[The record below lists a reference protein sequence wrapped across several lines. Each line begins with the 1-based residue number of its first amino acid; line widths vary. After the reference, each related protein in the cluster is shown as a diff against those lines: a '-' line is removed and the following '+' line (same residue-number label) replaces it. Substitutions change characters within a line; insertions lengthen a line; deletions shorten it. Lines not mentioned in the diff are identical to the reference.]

1 VIESFITQKSG
12 KKEHIIDLIKN
23 DTRVSQELFGLK
35 KGEYAFFVENETGF
49 VITLTDINERH
60 LPTLDTI
67 KEVVKGDLMEERA
80 HTRMANRVQE
90 AKDAAA
96 TLSLNEVQKQFG
108 GVLSHTDMIQPTD
121 NKKVQE
127 LDKKELPART
137 MLGLDKVGSIL
148 VHNGER
154 TSALIKLDAIEQYNE
169 NMPLD
174 GYNEVKNNL
183 EGMRAKFELEGF
195 VASLHRNATI
205 ETNESI
211 LIAGEEYSE

>member
-1 VIESFITQKSG
+1 M
-12 KKEHIIDLIKN
+12 
-23 DTRVSQELFGLK
+23 
-35 KGEYAFFVENETGF
+35 ENETGF
-49 VITLTDINERH
+49 VVTLTDIEERH
-60 LPTLDTI
+60 LPALDTI

-80 HTRMANRVQE
+80 HDRMANRVKE

-96 TLSLNEVQKQFG
+96 TLPLNEIQKQFG

-127 LDKKELPART
+127 LDKKELPSRT
-137 MLGLDKVGSIL
+137 MLSLDKVGSIL
-148 VHNGER
+148 INNGER

-169 NMPLD
+169 NMLLD
-174 GYNEVKNNL
+174 VQNEVKDHL
-183 EGMRAKFELEGF
+183 EATRAKFELEGF

-211 LIAGEEYSE
+211 LITNEEYSE